1 MISHKK
7 SQLTKVKIKGFKS
20 IQNQEIT
27 LDRIN
32 VLIGGNGSGKSNFL
46 SVFTLLD
53 GILAG
58 RLTLYSAQHGA
69 DALLSCSKIR
79 SDHISMK
86 FVFDNEN
93 SYGFDLIPTVNN
105 YLIFRHEFYRN
116 STKNSVVAKAHTES
130 ALKQDILER
139 NIWQVYHFS
148 DISPDTKIKQPN
160 DLADH
165 AFLSSDAGNLAAFL
179 YYLKSQFP
187 SSYRQIVDHIQLI
200 APYFRDFF
208 LKPQECNER
217 QMCLRWTERNHD
229 SVLNAAQLSDG
240 TLRFICLATLLLQ
253 PV

>member
-1 MISHKK
+1 
-7 SQLTKVKIKGFKS
+7 
-20 IQNQEIT
+20 
-27 LDRIN
+27 
-32 VLIGGNGSGKSNFL
+32 
-46 SVFTLLD
+46 
-53 GILAG
+53 
-58 RLTLYSAQHGA
+58 
-69 DALLSCSKIR
+69 
-79 SDHISMK
+79 MK

-93 SYGFDLIPTVNN
+93 SYGFDLITTVIN

-116 STKNSVVAKAHTES
+116 STKNSVVAKAHAES

-165 AFLSSDAGNLAAFL
+165 AFLSSDAGNL
-179 YYLKSQFP
+179 

-208 LKPQECNER
+208 LKPQECNEQ